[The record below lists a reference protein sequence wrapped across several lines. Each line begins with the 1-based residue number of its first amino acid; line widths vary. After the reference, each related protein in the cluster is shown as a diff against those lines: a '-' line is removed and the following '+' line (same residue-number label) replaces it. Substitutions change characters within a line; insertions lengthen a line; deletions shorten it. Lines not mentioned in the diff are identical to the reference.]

1 MTPSSS
7 ALATR
12 SETAVGTFGISSEA
26 MNDERVKSV
35 GSAFGLWVASIA
47 WNSRTRRSGEEPVM
61 RLADLADL
69 GPDIDP
75 TDIDRLV
82 LAGLWAGNESL
93 GWTVVE
99 NGLWSLD
106 PDSEP
111 DVLGD
116 GPDALLE

>member
-1 MTPSSS
+1 
-7 ALATR
+7 L
-12 SETAVGTFGISSEA
+12 GTFGISSEA
-26 MNDERVKSV
+26 MKDERVKSV

-47 WNSRTRRSGEEPVM
+47 WTSRTRGAGKEAVLP
-61 RLADLADL
+61 LGDLADL

-75 TDIDRLV
+75 ADIDRLV

-99 NGLWSLD
+99 NGLWSLA
-106 PDSEP
+106 PDFEP

-116 GPDALLE
+116 GPDAFLE